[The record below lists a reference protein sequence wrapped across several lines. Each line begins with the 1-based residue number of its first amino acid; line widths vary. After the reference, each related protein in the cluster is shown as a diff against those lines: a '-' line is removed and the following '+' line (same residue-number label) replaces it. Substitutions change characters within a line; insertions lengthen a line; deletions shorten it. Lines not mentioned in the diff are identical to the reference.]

1 MKKPG
6 TELAGYLGPK
16 VRIQGEVF
24 TESTLRLDGLIEGT
38 IVVKEELVM
47 GPEGRVKGKIVGHRI
62 TVAGTVEGDIYAL
75 GAVGGPARL
84 DRPRQRLRPQDHH
97 SRRRVA
103 WTDPA
108 CSAAFRRPSSWPRPR
123 STPCRPG
130 SGLAASGPT
139 GHRSPVESQS
149 YERNQLS

>member
-38 IVVKEELVM
+38 VVVKEELVM
-47 GPEGRVKGKIVGHRI
+47 GPDGRVKGKIVGHRI

-75 GAVGGPARL
+75 GPLEVQAGSTVRGSVYGPRITIL
-84 DRPRQRLRPQDHH
+84 DGATVEGPCVFGSFSEALI
-97 SRRRVA
+97 VA
-103 WTDPA
+103 EAKKHP
-108 CSAAFRRPSSWPRPR
+108 
-123 STPCRPG
+123 
-130 SGLAASGPT
+130 L
-139 GHRSPVESQS
+139 
-149 YERNQLS
+149 